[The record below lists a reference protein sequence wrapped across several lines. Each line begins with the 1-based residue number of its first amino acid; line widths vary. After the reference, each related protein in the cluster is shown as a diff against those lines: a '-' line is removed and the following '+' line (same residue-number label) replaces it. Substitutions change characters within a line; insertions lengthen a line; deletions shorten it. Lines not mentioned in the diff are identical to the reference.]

1 MPYSD
6 RTYFLK
12 RIKESELDTLTVNDA
27 GTPQESY
34 LTDAIASADNMI
46 DNYLR
51 NVVNTLPLD
60 PAPESIAQCSYYIAS
75 YYLHDRI
82 QYNDIPERV
91 KDNYDIAINLLKDI
105 ASGKASIEGVDED
118 DLDSQVD
125 YDVNDILFKR
135 DSF

>member
-6 RTYFLK
+6 KTYFLK
-12 RIKESELDTLTVNDA
+12 KIKESELDTLIVNDA
-27 GTPQESY
+27 GTPQDSY
-34 LTDAIASADNMI
+34 LEDAITSADNMI
-46 DNYLR
+46 DTYIR

-60 PAPESIAQCSYYIAS
+60 PVPETIAQCSYFIAS

-82 QYNDIPERV
+82 QYNDIPVRV

-105 ASGKASIEGVDED
+105 AAGKASLEGVEED
-118 DLDSQVD
+118 DIDAQVD
-125 YDVNDILFKR
+125 YDVNDNIFTR